1 MAATVQARGVS
12 AEWVCGNDRVNKNC
26 SPRARAGHSQNQIV
40 RLDRGSTSV
49 DDDHPELRSHAEE
62 SVMSP
67 TRPAYHAWCGIDVAA
82 KSFTATWTTD
92 RASFAPPL
100 TAPQTPDGIAT
111 LQQALTALGLP
122 PTDILIVLEATG
134 SYWISLAVALHTAG
148 FAVSIVNP
156 KQVYHW
162 AQSLPRR
169 GKTDALD
176 ARMLTQYAWERQPR
190 CWTPPPAVYHE
201 LRQRLSARDG
211 LVSLRQNARNQLHA
225 LRQWPVQV
233 TAALQPLEQIISD
246 LDSQI
251 AELETAIAQVLRDGA
266 WAASAELMQSII
278 GIGPLTTAWVLVL
291 TVNFERCPTAE
302 AAANYAGLIP
312 LPRESGTSVR
322 GRGQL
327 GHDGNVRL
335 RTALYRA
342 TVTAARF
349 NPIIKAFYE
358 RLLTA
363 GKPRKVARC
372 AAARKLLLLIYAVVN
387 KQRPFDPAYG
397 QAAVSG

>member
-1 MAATVQARGVS
+1 
-12 AEWVCGNDRVNKNC
+12 
-26 SPRARAGHSQNQIV
+26 
-40 RLDRGSTSV
+40 
-49 DDDHPELRSHAEE
+49 
-62 SVMSP
+62 MSP
-67 TRPAYHAWCGIDVAA
+67 TTPTYQAWCGIDVAA
-82 KSFTATWTTD
+82 KSFTATWTVD
-92 RASFAPPL
+92 RSTFAPPL

-111 LQQALTALGLP
+111 LQQALNALGLP
-122 PTDILIVLEATG
+122 PADLLIVLEATG
-134 SYWISLAVALHTAG
+134 SYWTSLAVALHTVG

-156 KQVYHW
+156 KQVHHW

-201 LRQRLSARDG
+201 LRQRLTARDG

-233 TAALQPLEQIISD
+233 TAALQPIEQIITE
-246 LDSQI
+246 LDRQI
-251 AELETAIAQVLRDGA
+251 ADLETAIAQVLRDGA
-266 WAASAELMQSII
+266 WATSAELMQTIT

-291 TVNFERCPTAE
+291 TVNLQRCPTAE

-322 GRGQL
+322 GRSQI
-327 GHDGNVRL
+327 GHDGNARL

-342 TVTAARF
+342 TINAARF
-349 NPIIKAFYE
+349 NPIIKRFYE
-358 RLLTA
+358 RLRAA
-363 GKPRKVARC
+363 GKPAKVARC

-387 KQRPFDPAYG
+387 NCRPFDPAYEH
-397 QAAVSG
+397 AAVSG